1 MSDRTWLS
9 VSMPYVLP
17 TSAGQDDVW
26 AADAAQQG
34 GVGTQRLLEVAEI
47 VPAAE
52 VAEALRVEPGTPV
65 VARRRLMLLD
75 DRPVELTDSYYPT
88 SIARGTAL
96 AEPRKIRGG
105 AVGLLAMLG
114 YEPGLV
120 REDVY
125 TRMPD
130 EAEQRVLDLSGQD
143 WVLGLTRLLSTR
155 EGVPIEASVMTMVPH
170 GRRLRYEM
178 TINDPDGGS

>member
-1 MSDRTWLS
+1 
-9 VSMPYVLP
+9 MPYVLP
-17 TSAGQDDVW
+17 GSAGQGDIW
-26 AADAAQQG
+26 AADAERQG
-34 GVGTQRLLEVAEI
+34 GVGTQRLLDVAEV
-47 VPAAE
+47 VPGAE
-52 VAEALRVEPGTPV
+52 VAEALQVEPGSPV
-65 VARRRLMLLD
+65 VVRRRLMLLD
-75 DRPVELTDSYYPT
+75 DRPVELTDSYYPV

-96 AEPRKIRGG
+96 AEPGKIRGG
-105 AVGLLAMLG
+105 AVGLLATLG

-130 EAEQRVLDLSGQD
+130 EAERRMLGLSGQE

-155 EGVPIEASVMTMVPH
+155 QGVPIEASVMTMVPQ

-178 TINDPDGGS
+178 TINEPDGGS